1 MPASRVPLRDM
12 LCPFCGSESTR
23 VIDSRP
29 VEAGAAIRRRR
40 VCDGCGHRFTTYE
53 RPDVPLIVRKRDGS
67 LQPFDLDKVRVG
79 MQSALADRPVGDKQ
93 LGRVLEQIARE
104 ARSFGRVVPSD
115 EIGRMVLEH
124 LAVLDQVAYLRF
136 ASVYKEFEGTHDF
149 QRELAALE
157 ELEGS

>member
-1 MPASRVPLRDM
+1 MSARGVPLRHM
-12 LCPFCGSESTR
+12 VCPFCGSESTH

-40 VCDGCGHRFTTYE
+40 VCDGCGLRFTTYE
-53 RPDVPLIVRKRDGS
+53 RADVPLIVRKRDGS
-67 LQPFDLDKVRVG
+67 LQPFDLDKVKAG
-79 MQSALADRPVGDKQ
+79 MRNALADRPVADKQ
-93 LGRVLEQIARE
+93 LDRVLEQIGRE

-115 EIGRMVLEH
+115 EIGRMVLGH
-124 LAVLDQVAYLRF
+124 LAELDQVAYLRF

-157 ELEGS
+157 ELDGS